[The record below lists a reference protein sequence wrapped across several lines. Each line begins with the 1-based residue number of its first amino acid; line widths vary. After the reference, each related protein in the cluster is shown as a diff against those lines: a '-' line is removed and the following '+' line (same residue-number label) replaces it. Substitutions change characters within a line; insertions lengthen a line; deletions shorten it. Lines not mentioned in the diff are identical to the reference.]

1 MESSMTTSLSLPL
14 ELGQQLDM
22 LCQKMRR
29 GKNWII
35 VEALKEYLEKHYQ
48 RRPLAEEARRQS
60 ILASQHSNPDE
71 ILWEENSDDSDWRE

>member
-1 MESSMTTSLSLPL
+1 
-14 ELGQQLDM
+14 M

-48 RRPLAEEARRQS
+48 RRPLVFEHA
-60 ILASQHSNPDE
+60 ASR
-71 ILWEENSDDSDWRE
+71 DW